1 MRSFVPSD
9 WLSTSTLFVF
19 LVGIAFLV
27 GCDSGGPDMS
37 NQGLTLDKLSGN
49 WELTP
54 QYRSTDQFDL
64 AQDPMWYRVIPKDE
78 ITDKFPGA
86 DSLEKAPGVA
96 LLHVV
101 EGDCVMD
108 APGAFITEIQEDAFK
123 LGPDIKIEASVE
135 DSILTL
141 PQPDGVPFELRRVEE
156 DIFQLANNDHP
167 AEGFNCDFK
176 NIDTPF
182 PTRR

>member
-1 MRSFVPSD
+1 MRSSTFSD
-9 WLSTSTLFVF
+9 SLSTSTLFVF
-19 LVGIAFLV
+19 LIGAVFLV

-37 NQGLTLDKLSGN
+37 DQGLTLEKLSGN
-49 WELTP
+49 WELTS
-54 QYRSTDQFDL
+54 QYRSTDQFDP

-86 DSLEKAPGVA
+86 DSLEQVPGVA

-101 EGDCVMD
+101 QGDCTMES
-108 APGAFITEIQEDAFK
+108 PGAFITEIQEDAFK
-123 LGPDIKIEASVE
+123 LGPDVKIEASVE

-141 PQPDGVPFELRRVEE
+141 PQTNSVPFELKRVEE

-167 AEGFNCDFK
+167 VEGFSCDFK

-182 PTRR
+182 PTHR